1 MANLSMQTTEPD
13 APPEER
19 KDERSFSRLG
29 WILVLGG
36 FVGSLVWAGFA
47 PLDQGVPAPGVVV
60 VDGQRK
66 RVQHPTGGIIE
77 RIFVQDGDTVE
88 AGDVLVKMNEVSLQA
103 AKGLARSQWVNA
115 RAREGRLMAELAGDD
130 TISFPQ
136 DLMALADDP
145 VVERTLDL
153 QRALLKSR
161 RQVFNAEI
169 SAIEENIRG
178 VRAQLAALDEANQ
191 GREAELAAVERQW
204 VSLSGL
210 AEEGYVSQN
219 RVLDLERSRAQ
230 LQGALAGTGGER
242 GRLQSQLGE
251 LKLALA
257 RRRDEAMREAQ
268 TELNDVQREGDTA
281 WARLIT
287 TEFELDN
294 VNVRAPVS
302 GVVVG
307 MTVFTE
313 GGVISGGDR
322 LMEIVPED
330 QPLEVEAQVAVN
342 LIDSVSVG
350 LPVDLVFSAL
360 NLEKS
365 PVVNGEVIHVSADR
379 LFDEALGQPYFK
391 VIVRATEEGVAQ
403 LKGQQVRP
411 GMPVDV
417 FIKTG
422 ERSLLNY
429 LIKPL
434 SDRAA
439 MAMSEE

>member
-19 KDERSFSRLG
+19 KDERSYSRLG

-294 VNVRAPVS
+294 VNVRAPAS

>member
-1 MANLSMQTTEPD
+1 MTNSVVQKIDTRPSVG
-13 APPEER
+13 
-19 KDERSFSRLG
+19 DERRSVRFG
-29 WILVLGG
+29 WMLVVVG
-36 FVGSLVWAGFA
+36 FVGSLIWAALA

-77 RIFVQDGDTVE
+77 RIYVQDGDTVE

-130 TISFPQ
+130 TITFPQ

-153 QRALLKSR
+153 QRALLISR
-161 RQVFNAEI
+161 RQVFEAEI

-178 VRAQLAALDEANQ
+178 VRAQLAALERANQ

-204 VSLSGL
+204 ASLSGL

-242 GRLQSQLGE
+242 GRLQSRLGE
-251 LKLALA
+251 LKLSLA
-257 RRRDEAMREAQ
+257 RRRDEAIREAQ
-268 TELNDVQREGDTA
+268 TELNDVQREGDAA

-294 VNVRAPVS
+294 VNVRAPAS

-313 GGVISGGDR
+313 GGVIAGGER
-322 LMEIVPED
+322 LMDIVPED

-342 LIDSVSVG
+342 LIDSVSEG
-350 LPVDLVFSAL
+350 LAVDLMFSAL

-365 PVVNGEVIHVSADR
+365 PVVIGEVVNVSADR
-379 LFDEALGQPYFK
+379 LVEEATGQPYYK
-391 VIVRATEEGVAQ
+391 VTVRATEEGVAQ

-411 GMPVDV
+411 GMPVEV

>member
-1 MANLSMQTTEPD
+1 MANLNMQTTEPD
-13 APPEER
+13 GPPAER
-19 KDERSFSRLG
+19 KDERSYSRLG

-47 PLDQGVPAPGVVV
+47 PLDQGVPTPGVVV

-77 RIFVQDGDTVE
+77 RIYVQDGDTVE

-130 TISFPQ
+130 TITFPQ